1 MPANMQ
7 NVIYEEVPQSIQQG
21 GVYEKTIDRSEYFS
35 AVHDLPAASAGS
47 VTGERGRGEVF

>member
-21 GVYEKTIDRSEYFS
+21 GVYEKTFDRSGTLPVVS
-35 AVHDLPAASAGS
+35 AWPYDYAGADA
-47 VTGERGRGEVF
+47 GDGG